1 MHLCTH
7 TYKVCTLDRKNLIFA
22 SSPVIAGSCSVSYFT
37 ISVTDFRLD
46 GITKRIIIQSTRV
59 IQKDKSS
66 SILEVRGS
74 WPRPSSSSSLSSL
87 NRLSVGL
94 AVNFETRAQSRQNY
108 VVNKERSIAPI
119 THSLSLSLSLEVARI
134 YRYRRTISMI
144 VHEISERIDIVSN
157 LNSNLRE
164 KSA

>member
-1 MHLCTH
+1 M
-7 TYKVCTLDRKNLIFA
+7 CTLDRKNLIFA

-108 VVNKERSIAPI
+108 VVNKERSADNSFP
-119 THSLSLSLSLEVARI
+119 LSLSLEVARI

-144 VHEISERIDIVSN
+144 VHEISKRIDIVSN

>member
-1 MHLCTH
+1 M
-7 TYKVCTLDRKNLIFA
+7 CTLDRKNLIFA

-119 THSLSLSLSLEVARI
+119 THSLSLSLSRS
-134 YRYRRTISMI
+134 R
-144 VHEISERIDIVSN
+144 SN
-157 LNSNLRE
+157 LSISKNNLDDCARNFRTDRYCFEFEFEFKRE
-164 KSA
+164 KCLS

>member
-1 MHLCTH
+1 M
-7 TYKVCTLDRKNLIFA
+7 CTLDRKNLIFA

-119 THSLSLSLSLEVARI
+119 THSLSLSLEVARI

>member
-1 MHLCTH
+1 M
-7 TYKVCTLDRKNLIFA
+7 CTLDRKNLIFA

-108 VVNKERSIAPI
+108 VVNKERSADNSFP
-119 THSLSLSLSLEVARI
+119 LSLSLEVARI

>member
-119 THSLSLSLSLEVARI
+119 THSLSLSLSKSLEF
-134 YRYRRTISMI
+134 
-144 VHEISERIDIVSN
+144 IDIEEQSRWLCTKFPN
-157 LNSNLRE
+157 GSILFRIWIRI
-164 KSA
+164 